1 MAHQGQLHS
10 RNRSSPVAERPVVQ
24 VTTTTRKKTSRH
36 KSHAGWIVVVVALA
50 SIALWWNLQE
60 EMVVPVVVPQVVSQ
74 TETPLVVTKSIPR
87 KDPVLPK
94 AASKIPPVS
103 SSTSESSTTTTETDH
118 PIQIAHAISLIT
130 CHKAS
135 RVQGF
140 LDALIILR
148 HSIHQNSVH
157 AGKGRYSYQMYA
169 IIHEEGGCDQHVP
182 LLKRLGYIPVVKPTP
197 VDWNDLPEG
206 WYKSHVESE
215 NCCGSKEFI
224 KLYGTSTRWC
234 SFSCDSQLIITAQP
248 TH

>member
-50 SIALWWNLQE
+50 SIALWWWNLQE
-60 EMVVPVVVPQVVSQ
+60 EMVVPVVPQVVSQ
-74 TETPLVVTKSIPR
+74 TETPPAVTKSIPR
-87 KDPVLPK
+87 KDPVQSPK

-224 KLYGTSTRWC
+224 KLYGTSTRWR
-234 SFSCDSQLIITAQP
+234 SFP
-248 TH
+248 